1 MTALTAP
8 DRTGTETGA
17 ATADLTAYSARSDE
31 IRRNELAAFLRNRR
45 ERISPEQVGVAQI
58 GRRRTPGLRREEV
71 AQLSGV
77 GVTWYTWLEQGRDIK
92 VSDQVLE
99 AIARTLMLDRDEHAH
114 LFNLAGSVDQQV
126 ISECAAVPRA
136 LRVMLTQLEPY
147 PASVVNA
154 KYDLLAY
161 NRTYCRLIGDL
172 DALAQ
177 QDRNC
182 MWLCFTDPAW
192 RKALLDWEDGAT
204 RMVANLR
211 WLMADHVAE
220 PSWKSLVKRL
230 RAASPEFAELWER
243 HEVRS
248 IENKTK
254 RLHNPLVG
262 ELRMEV
268 TNTWLSPR
276 PGTRLHVYLPTDA
289 VTEQR
294 LHELARIISTTEL
307 DRRSEKAS

>member
-1 MTALTAP
+1 MTTMLVP
-8 DRTGTETGA
+8 D
-17 ATADLTAYSARSDE
+17 ATRSDE

-45 ERISPEQVGVAQI
+45 ERIAPEQVGVVPI

-71 AQLSGV
+71 AQLAGV

-126 ISECAAVPRA
+126 ISGCAAVSRSLRA
-136 LRVMLTQLEPY
+136 MITQLEPY

-154 KYDLLAY
+154 KYDLIAY
-161 NRTYCRLIGDL
+161 NRTYGRLIDDL
-172 DALAQ
+172 DALPQ
-177 QDRNC
+177 QDRTC

-192 RKALLDWEDGAT
+192 RKALLDWEDGAA
-204 RMVANLR
+204 RMVANMR

-243 HEVRS
+243 HEVAS

-254 RLHNPLVG
+254 RVLNPLVG

-268 TNTWLSPR
+268 MNTWLSPR
-276 PGTRLHVYLPTDA
+276 PGTRLHVYSPADA
-289 VTEQR
+289 VTERR
-294 LHELARIISTTEL
+294 LAELAEIIDEEEAS
-307 DRRSEKAS
+307 RRDEKAS

>member
-1 MTALTAP
+1 MTTMLVP
-8 DRTGTETGA
+8 D
-17 ATADLTAYSARSDE
+17 ATRSDE

-45 ERISPEQVGVAQI
+45 ERIAPEQVGVVPI

-71 AQLSGV
+71 AQLAGV

-126 ISECAAVPRA
+126 ISGCAAVSRSLRA
-136 LRVMLTQLEPY
+136 MITQLEPY

-154 KYDLLAY
+154 KYDLIAY
-161 NRTYCRLIGDL
+161 NRTYGRLIDDL
-172 DALAQ
+172 DALPQ

-230 RAASPEFAELWER
+230 RAASPEFAEMWER

-254 RLHNPLVG
+254 RMRNPLVG
-262 ELRMEV
+262 DLRLEV
-268 TNTWLSPR
+268 MNTWLSPR
-276 PGTRLHVYLPTDA
+276 PGTRMYIYAPADDA
-289 VTEQR
+289 SERR
-294 LHELARIISTTEL
+294 LHELAQIIADEEA
-307 DRRSEKAS
+307 DQRDEKAS

>member
-1 MTALTAP
+1 MTTTLV
-8 DRTGTETGA
+8 
-17 ATADLTAYSARSDE
+17 SDE
-31 IRRNELAAFLRNRR
+31 IRRTELAAFLRHRR
-45 ERISPEQVGVAQI
+45 ERISPEQVGVAPL

-71 AQLSGV
+71 AQLAGV

-114 LFNLAGSVDQQV
+114 LFSLASSVDQQV
-126 ISECAAVPRA
+126 SSECAAVSRSLRA
-136 LRVMLTQLEPY
+136 LLTQLEPY

-161 NRTYCRLIGDL
+161 NRTYGRLIDDL
-172 DALAQ
+172 DALPQ
-177 QDRNC
+177 QERNC
-182 MWLCFTDPAW
+182 MWLCFTDPTW
-192 RKALLDWEDGAT
+192 RKALPDWEDGAT

-220 PSWKSLVKRL
+220 PSWKSLIRRL
-230 RAASPEFAELWER
+230 RTASPEFAELWER

-254 RLHNPLVG
+254 RVHNPLVG
-262 ELRMEV
+262 ELRVEI

-276 PGTRLHVYLPTDA
+276 PGTRLHVYSPADA
-289 VTEQR
+289 VTERR
-294 LHELARIISTTEL
+294 LTELAEIIADEEA
-307 DRRSEKAS
+307 RRDEKAS

>member
-1 MTALTAP
+1 MTTTLAP
-8 DRTGTETGA
+8 A
-17 ATADLTAYSARSDE
+17 DE
-31 IRRNELAAFLRNRR
+31 IRRAELAAFLRSRR
-45 ERISPEQVGVAQI
+45 ERIAPEQVGVTPA

-71 AQLSGV
+71 AQLAGV
-77 GVTWYTWLEQGRDIK
+77 GVTWYTWLEQGRDIH
-92 VSDQVLE
+92 VSEQVLE
-99 AIARTLMLDRDEHAH
+99 AIARTLLLDRDERSH
-114 LFNLAGSVDQQV
+114 LLNLAGAVDQETV
-126 ISECAAVPRA
+126 SDKCAAVPPQLRA
-136 LRVMLTQLEPY
+136 VIRQLEPF
-147 PASVVNA
+147 PASVINA
-154 KYDLLAY
+154 KYDILAY
-161 NRTYCRLIGDL
+161 NSTYGRLMDNL
-172 DALAQ
+172 DAVPLE
-177 QDRNC
+177 DRNC

-192 RKALLDWEDGAT
+192 RTAMINWEDGAT

-254 RLHNPLVG
+254 HVLNPLVG
-262 ELRMEV
+262 DLHLDI

-276 PGTRLHVYLPTDA
+276 PGTRLHVYSPADA

-294 LHELARIISTTEL
+294 MHELAAIIGQGKSQ
-307 DRRSEKAS
+307 AA

>member
-1 MTALTAP
+1 MTTMLVPAVTS
-8 DRTGTETGA
+8 T
-17 ATADLTAYSARSDE
+17 DE
-31 IRRNELAAFLRNRR
+31 IRRNELAAFLRHRR
-45 ERISPEQVGVAQI
+45 ERISPEQVGVTPI

-71 AQLSGV
+71 AQLAGV

-114 LFNLAGSVDQQV
+114 LFSLAGSVDQQV
-126 ISECAAVPRA
+126 NSECAAVSRSLRA
-136 LRVMLTQLEPY
+136 MITQLEPY
-147 PASVVNA
+147 PASVINA

-161 NRTYCRLIGDL
+161 NRTYGRLIDDI
-172 DALAQ
+172 DALPQAE
-177 QDRNC
+177 RNC
-182 MWLCFTDPAW
+182 MWLCFTDPSW

-230 RAASPEFAELWER
+230 RTASPEFAELWER

-254 RLHNPLVG
+254 RVLNPLVG

-268 TNTWLSPR
+268 MNTWLSPR
-276 PGTRLHVYLPTDA
+276 PGTRLHVYSPADA
-289 VTEQR
+289 VTERR
-294 LHELARIISTTEL
+294 LVELAEIIADEEAS
-307 DRRSEKAS
+307 RRDQKAS

>member
-1 MTALTAP
+1 MTALTVS
-8 DRTGTETGA
+8 DRAGAGT
-17 ATADLTAYSARSDE
+17 ATDELSAHSARGDE

-45 ERISPEQVGVAQI
+45 ERISPEQVGVAPI

-71 AQLSGV
+71 AQLAGV

-126 ISECAAVPRA
+126 VAECAAVSRA
-136 LRVMLTQLEPY
+136 LRAMITQLEPY

-161 NRTYCRLIGDL
+161 NRTYGRLIDDL
-172 DALAQ
+172 DALPQ
-177 QDRNC
+177 QERNC

-192 RKALLDWEDGAT
+192 RKALLDWQDGAA
-204 RMVANLR
+204 RMVANMR

-254 RLHNPLVG
+254 RVLNPLVG

-268 TNTWLSPR
+268 MNTWLSPR
-276 PGTRLHVYLPTDA
+276 PGTRLHVYSPADA
-289 VTEQR
+289 VTERR
-294 LHELARIISTTEL
+294 LAELAEIIADEEASRP
-307 DRRSEKAS
+307 DEKAS

>member
-1 MTALTAP
+1 MTTTLLPDEVTTGSDQDLGRSGQLT
-8 DRTGTETGA
+8 DRSG
-17 ATADLTAYSARSDE
+17 E
-31 IRRNELAAFLRNRR
+31 IRRGELSAFLRSRR
-45 ERISPEQVGVAQI
+45 ERIAPEQVGFSPM

-71 AQLSGV
+71 AQLAGV

-92 VSDQVLE
+92 VSDQVLD

-114 LFNLAGSVDQQV
+114 LLSLAGSADQHIV
-126 ISECAAVPRA
+126 AECAAVPPQ
-136 LRVMLTQLEPY
+136 LRDLLTQLEPF

-161 NRTYCRLIGDL
+161 NRTYSRLIDDI
-172 DALAQ
+172 DALPQAE
-177 QDRNC
+177 RNC

-192 RKALLDWEDGAT
+192 RTALLDWEDGAK

-254 RLHNPLVG
+254 RVNNPLVG
-262 ELRMEV
+262 ELQLAIM
-268 TNTWLSPR
+268 NTWLSPR
-276 PGTRLHVYLPTDA
+276 PGPGCTYIPPLTRPP
-289 VTEQR
+289 
-294 LHELARIISTTEL
+294 ISGC
-307 DRRSEKAS
+307 ASY